1 MEIDARIADELG
13 VEDASGD
20 QTTTVVLVVDN
31 ESGVRR
37 FEAGLTAPKDVA
49 VARVAAGD
57 LDDTFEI
64 TAGGKGESLAEA
76 RAIDFVGKGS
86 EPPVVLLGVRF
97 SEPVDPSGVGF
108 TARRLVDHEEGEVD
122 GAAVQVAAAE
132 RTERL

>member
-20 QTTTVVLVVDN
+20 QTTTVVLFVDN

-57 LDDTFEI
+57 LDDLSLI
-64 TAGGKGESLAEA
+64 TL
-76 RAIDFVGKGS
+76 
-86 EPPVVLLGVRF
+86 
-97 SEPVDPSGVGF
+97 
-108 TARRLVDHEEGEVD
+108 
-122 GAAVQVAAAE
+122 
-132 RTERL
+132 